1 MGNNWNYIP
10 FTEAVAV
17 NPSVS
22 LNRGKIYPFVE
33 MKAVEPSQRGAS
45 ESESREFKG
54 GGARFLPYDTLMARI
69 TPCLEN
75 GKIARYIPSS
85 DVDRPAFGSTEF
97 IVIRGREGVTD
108 NDYAYYLTQWNEF
121 RYFAISQMTGSSGR
135 QRVPVD
141 SLAKF
146 LAPIPESLN
155 EQRAIAHILGSLD
168 DKIELN
174 RRMNKALEATARA
187 IFKSWFVDFDPVRA
201 KAEGLPT
208 GLPDD
213 IAALFPESFED
224 SELGEMPTGWKVKP
238 IGQAIKCVGGST
250 PSTKNP
256 AFWDGGKNPFVTPK
270 DMSSLTSPVILDTS
284 RHITDAGVDK
294 ISSGRLPIG
303 TVILSSRAPIGYL
316 AITEVPVSVNQGV
329 IAMICN
335 KDLPN
340 HYVLH
345 WTETNMETIKSNA
358 GGTTFAEISKRNFRP
373 IPVVVPQNLVLE
385 AFVQQVELLHKQVVL
400 NLQESNSLASL
411 RDTLL
416 PKLISGE
423 LRVPD
428 AEKFI
433 EEAGL

>member
-1 MGNNWNYIP
+1 MGGEWNYIP
-10 FTEAVAV
+10 FSEAVRV

-22 LNRGKIYPFVE
+22 LNRGEIYPFVE

-45 ESESREFKG
+45 ESEFREFKG
-54 GGARFLPYDTLMARI
+54 GGARFLPFDTLMARI

-85 DVDRPAFGSTEF
+85 GIDKPAFGSTEF
-97 IVIRGREGVTD
+97 IVIRGREGLTD

-121 RYFAISQMTGSSGR
+121 HHFAISQMTGSSGR

-141 SLAKF
+141 ALAKF
-146 LAPIPESLN
+146 LAPIPESLF

-174 RRMNKALEATARA
+174 RRMNQTLEEMARA

-201 KAEGLPT
+201 KAEGRPT

-213 IAALFPESFED
+213 IAALFPDSFED
-224 SELGEMPTGWKVKP
+224 SELGEIPKGWEVKT
-238 IGQAIKCVGGST
+238 IGQAVKCVGGST

-329 IAMICN
+329 IAMICD

-340 HYVLH
+340 HYVLY
-345 WTETNMETIKSNA
+345 WIETNMETIKSNA

-373 IPVVVPQNLVLE
+373 IPVVVPQKLVLD
-385 AFVQQVELLHKQVVL
+385 AFVQQVEPLHKQVVL
-400 NLQESNSLASL
+400 NLQESNTLTSL
-411 RDTLL
+411 RDNLL

-423 LRVPD
+423 IRVPD

-433 EEAGL
+433 MED

>member
-1 MGNNWNYIP
+1 MGELFANPRLFSIP
-10 FTEAVAV
+10 MKRVELTSKEKEKSCLQPGDLLFARRSLVAEGAGKCSIV
-17 NPSVS
+17 MEVDEPTTFESSIIRARPDSHRLNS
-22 LNRGKIYPFVE
+22 LF
-33 MKAVEPSQRGAS
+33 
-45 ESESREFKG
+45 
-54 GGARFLPYDTLMARI
+54 
-69 TPCLEN
+69 
-75 GKIARYIPSS
+75 
-85 DVDRPAFGSTEF
+85 
-97 IVIRGREGVTD
+97 
-108 NDYAYYLTQWNEF
+108 AYYLFNSPHGKYLLGTIL
-121 RYFAISQMTGSSGR
+121 RHVAVAGITGSDLV
-135 QRVPVD
+135 QLNVPLPPLPD
-141 SLAKF
+141 QS
-146 LAPIPESLN
+146 
-155 EQRAIAHILGSLD
+155 AIAHILGSLD

-174 RRMNKALEATARA
+174 RRMNQTLEATARA

-201 KAEGLPT
+201 KAEGGDP

-213 IAALFPESFED
+213 IAALFPDSFED
-224 SELGEMPTGWKVKP
+224 SELDEIPKGWKVKP
-238 IGQAIKCVGGST
+238 IGEAVKCVGGST

-256 AFWDGGKNPFVTPK
+256 AFWDGRKNPFVTPK

-294 ISSGRLPIG
+294 ISSGRLPTG

-340 HYVLH
+340 YYVLY

-373 IPVVVPQNLVLE
+373 IQVVVPRKLVLD
-385 AFVQQVELLHKQVVL
+385 AFVKQVEPLYKQIVL

-423 LRVPD
+423 LRIPD
-428 AEKFI
+428 AEQLV
-433 EEAGL
+433 EEADI